1 MYNNIEP
8 EIEAHI
14 AHGNVADTKKYP
26 WIVRLW
32 IHDTDSLCT
41 GAVLDRLHVL
51 TAAHC
56 VDKEFQNRLLPDKI
70 RHKNRTKGFYVFHG
84 TDVHQ
89 ASYIK
94 RFYIHETFD
103 KDCYPFKCSG
113 HDIAVAKLKEPI
125 PRTLYKNPICL
136 PSNPLDSYDGYI
148 AVEAGFGQDENG
160 KYGFGLHKICR
171 MEDGKVKCQT
181 KRDAPRLLET
191 NVEIISRRK
200 CIEQWKNE

>member
-1 MYNNIEP
+1 MYYNNIEP

-32 IHDTDSLCT
+32 ISGSLCT
-41 GAVLDRLHVL
+41 GAVLDRRHVL

-56 VDKEFQNRLLPDKI
+56 VKKHWQNRLLPDD
-70 RHKNRTKGFYVFHG
+70 GFYVFHG
-84 TDVHQ
+84 THVRQ
-89 ASYIK
+89 ASFIE
-94 RFYIHETFD
+94 RFYIHESFD
-103 KDCYPFKCSG
+103 KDCYPLKCSG

-125 PRTLYKNPICL
+125 PRTHLYPICL

-160 KYGFGLHKICR
+160 KTGFGLRKICR
-171 MEDGKVKCQT
+171 MVDGKVKCQE
-181 KRDAPRLLET
+181 KRDAPRLLDT